1 MMKLEEIVVAGGMAA
16 MLGALLYSAFDSPG
30 IKMGALT
37 APVALESQ
45 GAYPASQWG
54 STPTQQ
60 AAPSGALAAYVAP
73 DIRLAEAHWQGM
85 EAMPLTPEIK
95 QKLGIAAGMTGVLID
110 EVTLKSAEAGL
121 LAGDV
126 LIAVNNQPVL
136 TLEDFVQATKRVKN
150 RDQAVVTVDRKGARM
165 DLRLTGDGDLGF
177 AQSETAPMVPPGSIA
192 PHPARGNC
200 VQCHAIGQTGH
211 IRPDLDG
218 VILPPPPI
226 TADAVS
232 PHRDRGP
239 CVACHVIV
247 MPRDR
252 KLN

>member
-1 MMKLEEIVVAGGMAA
+1 MMKLEEIVVAGGMAV
-16 MLGALLYSAFDSPG
+16 MLGTLLYSAFDTPG
-30 IKMGALT
+30 KMGVVT
-37 APVALESQ
+37 APVAFESP
-45 GAYPASQWG
+45 GAYPAPQWG

-60 AAPSGALAAYVAP
+60 AAPSGVIAAYVAP
-73 DIRLAEAHWQGM
+73 DIRLAEAHWQGL
-85 EAMPLTPEIK
+85 EAMSLTPEIK
-95 QKLGIAAGMTGVLID
+95 QKLGMPANMVGVLID

-126 LIAVNNQPVL
+126 LVAVNNQPVL